1 MTIQL
6 LLHLLS
12 HDASAQ
18 GPQGPVAQPAPVAQE
33 VQLEEALSG
42 RPEGFGAGIQ
52 LGDLSGPSIVH
63 RTLEGTIQGA
73 VGWGFRGSSMQL
85 CADYT
90 RNLRVI
96 ASEQTPRVSY
106 AVYSGSGIR
115 LNMYSSGVSSW
126 SSMGLRVP
134 LGVAA
139 LPKHLRI
146 DGYLQASPTLQLYP
160 YSALLVEI
168 NMGGRYY
175 F

>member
-1 MTIQL
+1 
-6 LLHLLS
+6 
-12 HDASAQ
+12 
-18 GPQGPVAQPAPVAQE
+18 
-33 VQLEEALSG
+33 
-42 RPEGFGAGIQ
+42 
-52 LGDLSGPSIVH
+52 
-63 RTLEGTIQGA
+63 
-73 VGWGFRGSSMQL
+73 MQL

-106 AVYSGSGIR
+106 AVFSGSGIR